1 MSVVPSGSLS
11 LTLRGKRAAL
21 ASTHNMPWQN
31 AVGIRINRI
40 RQSSKTMSSDS
51 LRNDILKGADEWIRD
66 QWQDQGVTC
75 TTNPEV
81 IREAPT
87 SVVLRISTGSGAY
100 FFKAVPP
107 ILEFEPRVTKLLSTW
122 WPDYLP
128 QIAAVDIER
137 RWLLM
142 QDGGT
147 MLRELKDKDKVLKHW
162 QSILPTYAELQLE
175 SASKVDELL
184 AVGCLDRRLKHLPNQ
199 LRELV
204 EDARILRV
212 GEPDGLLV
220 EERTQ
225 LFNSIPAVEHAC
237 QRLNDFGVPETLHN
251 DDFHDANIFIG
262 ERGPRFFDWGEA
274 CVA

>member
-1 MSVVPSGSLS
+1 
-11 LTLRGKRAAL
+11 
-21 ASTHNMPWQN
+21 
-31 AVGIRINRI
+31 
-40 RQSSKTMSSDS
+40 
-51 LRNDILKGADEWIRD
+51 
-66 QWQDQGVTC
+66 
-75 TTNPEV
+75 
-81 IREAPT
+81 
-87 SVVLRISTGSGAY
+87 
-100 FFKAVPP
+100 
-107 ILEFEPRVTKLLSTW
+107 
-122 WPDYLP
+122 
-128 QIAAVDIER
+128 
-137 RWLLM
+137 M

-147 MLRELKDKDKVLKHW
+147 MLRELKDKEKVLKHW

-220 EERTQ
+220 EERAQ
-225 LFNSIPAVEHAC
+225 LFNSIPSVEHAC
-237 QRLNDFGVPETLHN
+237 QRLNDFGGPETLHN

-274 CVA
+274 CVAHSLFSLEIVFRILRYQFYLEPDAPELSKIEGDRVLQLTAKPRLKSCTISIKLCDVTFVTHSL